1 MSSLRFAIVDPFRPE
16 ATQLQSPLD
25 LAAQCPHRC
34 AMASIAPASG
44 AALPIEWRRESAQV
58 PYLDAL
64 AAMETRN
71 AAVSAGEAAELV
83 WLLEHPPVYTA
94 GTSADPAEL
103 VDPRFDVVEAGRGG
117 RYTYHGPGQ
126 RVGYLVLDLARRGK
140 DVRCF
145 VHAIEGWVIATLAGL
160 GVESWR
166 AEGRVGIWTTDIDGT
181 EAKIGAIGVRVRRW
195 VTMHGFSVNLD
206 PDLSHFGGI
215 VPCGIAEYGVTSLA
229 RLGLSVSPEQWDAAL
244 VAASDDFLDALDQAA
259 KRACR

>member
-1 MSSLRFAIVDPFRPE
+1 VP
-16 ATQLQSPLD
+16 
-25 LAAQCPHRC
+25 
-34 AMASIAPASG
+34 
-44 AALPIEWRRESAQV
+44 V
-58 PYLDAL
+58 PYTQAL
-64 AAMETRN
+64 ADMEARN
-71 AAVSAGEAAELV
+71 GAVAAGTAAELI

-103 VDPRFDVVEAGRGG
+103 VDPRFEVVSAGRGG

-126 RVGYLVLDLARRGK
+126 RVGYLVLDLGKRGR

-145 VHAIEGWVIATLAGL
+145 VHAIEGWVIAALASF

-166 AEGRVGIWTTDIDGT
+166 AEGRVGIWTRDIDGR

-195 VTMHGFSVNLD
+195 VSMHGFSVNLD

-229 RLGLSVSPEQWDAAL
+229 RLGLTVSAQEWDAAL
-244 VAASDDFLDALDQAA
+244 IATCDDFLDALGGPAR
-259 KRACR
+259 KACS